1 MKITENQK
9 IKILSK
15 SVLKRVKRKFLLEL
29 YLLEQEQEQVKQKE
43 QNDPKKNNSS
53 N

>member
-29 YLLEQEQEQVKQKE
+29 YLLEQEQVKQKE
-43 QNDPKKNNSS
+43 QNDPQKK
-53 N
+53 

>member
-29 YLLEQEQEQVKQKE
+29 YLLEQEQVKQK
-43 QNDPKKNNSS
+43 DPQKK
-53 N
+53 

>member
-29 YLLEQEQEQVKQKE
+29 YLLEQEQVKQKE